1 MESTTQKRRKKDPVD
16 DQRLIALYMDSV
28 VSNNMEPKNVYLF
41 CKENAIQ
48 ESDFYIHFGSIRALK
63 EAIWIQFFDHAVAT
77 MQKDQAYAT
86 FSNRDKLLTLY
97 FTLFELFT
105 LNRSYILFQFEGHQ
119 NALKNGSTLKGM
131 RSRFKE
137 FIETMLDSTTDAT
150 CENNWAKVSKP
161 VLAEGYWV
169 NFLMVLKFWIEDTSK
184 GFEKTDVLIE
194 KSINTAMDLTHSQP
208 LERLLDLGKFLWK
221 ENRN

>member
-1 MESTTQKRRKKDPVD
+1 
-16 DQRLIALYMDSV
+16 
-28 VSNNMEPKNVYLF
+28 
-41 CKENAIQ
+41 
-48 ESDFYIHFGSIRALK
+48 
-63 EAIWIQFFDHAVAT
+63 
-77 MQKDQAYAT
+77 
-86 FSNRDKLLTLY
+86 
-97 FTLFELFT
+97 
-105 LNRSYILFQFEGHQ
+105 LFQFEGHQ
-119 NALKNGSTLKGM
+119 NALKNGSTLKEM

-137 FIETMLDSTTDAT
+137 FIETMLDSTTDTT
-150 CENNWAKVSKP
+150 CENSWTKVSKP